1 MLKKIGK
8 IFGRFITVLLV
19 TVLGVVIFTLGV
31 LLVVF
36 KGPSPT
42 SSDILVL
49 SLKETS
55 ALKWLPGLFF
65 TDEEI
70 NDIEERNTIKITGQT
85 TDTDLINVD
94 IENQEG
100 PEIEVKDITG
110 STYKGKVMI
119 IKDPSKVFVGTK
131 GVYDESPGMTALDIA
146 TRYDAKASI
155 NGGGFYDV
163 GGQGNGGL
171 PEGYVI
177 SEGEFVYGS
186 KTSEYITLGFTEDN
200 KLVVGVMNGQEA
212 LNMKMRDAVCVAGI
226 YAPPLIINGEAQ
238 EVQGIGGGLNP
249 RTAIGQRED
258 GAVILVVVDGRQANS
273 LGASF
278 SDMIEIM
285 QENGAVNAG
294 SLDGGSS
301 TQMSCDG
308 EVLNS
313 PYPLYGARKVP
324 SAFVVR

>member
-8 IFGRFITVLLV
+8 ILGRFIIVLLV
-19 TVLGVVIFTLGV
+19 TVLGVIIFTAGV
-31 LLVVF
+31 LFVVF

-42 SSDILVL
+42 SSDILTL

-55 ALKWLPGLFF
+55 ALKWVPGLFLS
-65 TDEEI
+65 DKELK
-70 NDIEERNTIKITGQT
+70 DIEERNNVAISDET
-85 TDTDLINVD
+85 TDTSLINID
-94 IENQEG
+94 DTLQDG
-100 PEIEVKDITG
+100 PEVVVENITG
-110 STYKGKVMI
+110 STYKGVVMI
-119 IKDPSKVFVGTK
+119 VEDPSLVFVGTK

-146 TRYDAKASI
+146 KRYDAQASI

-177 SEGEFVYGS
+177 SEGDFAYGS
-186 KTSEYITLGFTEDN
+186 KTSDYITLGFTDEN

-212 LNMKMRDAVCVAGI
+212 IDMNLRDAVCVAGI

-238 EVQGIGGGLNP
+238 EVQGLGGGLNP

-258 GAVILVVVDGRQANS
+258 GAVIMVVIDGRQANS

-285 QENGAVNAG
+285 QEYGAVNAG

-301 TQMSCDG
+301 TQMSYKG
-308 EVLNS
+308 EILNS